1 MVKRK
6 ELVLRKLAHDTFAS
20 LPGETEEV
28 VEKKRKGIRE
38 ETRGISGARMIDIS
52 RIKSDPDQPRRHRD
66 ARTLKELAASIREH
80 GLLQPITVEYVDHG
94 DYFEIING
102 ERRYEAAKLA
112 GLSELPCIIKDIDRR
127 VRLTHQLIENIQRQ
141 DLPALE
147 EAEAIQT
154 LIDNQRMEN
163 PGYSQRAA
171 AKELGLPKTY
181 VNEMISLLKL
191 PKDIKRSVRTSDAF
205 PKSLLLLLVRQGDEK
220 NIREFCQQLREG
232 KLTVREVKTKLRK
245 SKPTRGR
252 PQYYQYQFRAPEKDF
267 ILKIRFRKTRVDRS
281 EIINVLSQ
289 VLRSLKQDR
298 A

>member
-1 MVKRK
+1 MTRK
-6 ELVLRKLAHDTFAS
+6 KEFILRKCARDTFAS
-20 LPGETEEV
+20 LPVEAEEV
-28 VEKKRKGIRE
+28 IEKRRGGIRE
-38 ETRGISGARMIDIS
+38 GTKGLSGARVIDIY
-52 RIKSDPDQPRRHRD
+52 RIKPDPNQPRKRRHD
-66 ARTLKELAASIREH
+66 KTLNELAASIREH

-232 KLTVREVKTKLRK
+232 KLTVRGVKTKLRK